1 METVHLLTCRISQ
14 RQRRLRP
21 LRAQTPART
30 QPLMAPSLGAR
41 RGEAAGSWVTVRVR
55 ADDIT
60 GALQDAR
67 LARHPAHYCPVARA
81 LCRVLA
87 VPLGW
92 VTIGPSNVDC
102 EAWHARP
109 GDALMRHGKP
119 PGRCRVPGAWRE
131 TTAPATGANVPRE
144 CRRSCREWR
153 SAPGSSTHET

>member
-1 METVHLLTCRISQ
+1 METVHLLTCRISR

-30 QPLMAPSLGAR
+30 RPLMAPSLGAR

-81 LCRVLA
+81 LCRALA

-102 EAWHARP
+102 EAWQGYGP
-109 GDALMRHGKP
+109 VEGILP
-119 PGRCRVPGAWRE
+119 PQVTAAIDRFDRGRVMQPFAFQVQLQPWGGRAAADPGAAWR
-131 TTAPATGANVPRE
+131 PMG
-144 CRRSCREWR
+144 
-153 SAPGSSTHET
+153 